1 MTVSSLMFNSSKGL
15 SSIMR
20 FIRALLISASAAGL
34 CASALAQA
42 LPGTEPESG
51 PQPAG
56 KAQATTAA
64 TTKEPNGEVKAVT
77 QAILEEIDKRSELMA
92 NIEYLCDMIGP
103 RLTGSPNLT
112 KANQWTRDK
121 FKQYGLSN
129 SHLEPWIIDRAWTR
143 GEAKGR
149 VVVPV
154 EQRILLESAGW
165 SPSTEGPKRGSIV
178 HVKAQS
184 VDDLAAYKGRLKGA
198 WVLLSEV
205 SVQATPKAPKPNLDG
220 EMKKRIREFMRMR
233 TFMPLLQKFLVAEG
247 AAGMLIDSNKEH
259 GLINMTSASSNF
271 SPAELPEAFLTTE
284 SYGLIWR
291 LLKRGPVEVEID
303 LQNTFSKGEVEVY
316 NTVAEIPGSEKS
328 DEVVLIGG
336 HIDSWDLGTGATD
349 NGTGIMAVLEA
360 GRALKAV
367 GVKPRRT
374 IRFVLFSGEE
384 EGLHGSRAYVKA
396 HEKEMPKIS
405 GVLVHDM
412 GTGRVKSIGLQGRYD
427 LREIME
433 QAVEPFKETVNL
445 EELSMR
451 NMMGTDHL
459 SFLPHGVPAFA
470 VVQDEAEYRKTHHT
484 ESDTF
489 DKVYPDEVNQ
499 GAKVLA
505 AWAYNVA
512 MLPEILPRD
521 PKPAGPGMFDAPE
534 FRQRREQKPESE
546 DPKLEKAKGREA
558 AAAGR

>member
-1 MTVSSLMFNSSKGL
+1 MRLGAGPSSAGNRIQAK
-15 SSIMR
+15 R
-20 FIRALLISASAAGL
+20 QPQEKARAN
-34 CASALAQA
+34 
-42 LPGTEPESG
+42 
-51 PQPAG
+51 PAG
-56 KAQATTAA
+56 AN
-64 TTKEPNGEVKAVT
+64 KEPSGEVKAVT

-121 FKQYGLSN
+121 FQQYGLSN
-129 SHLEPWIIDRAWTR
+129 AHLESWIIDRAWTR
-143 GEAKGR
+143 GDAKGR

-154 EQRILLESAGW
+154 EQRILLESSGW
-165 SPSTEGPKRGSIV
+165 SPSTEGPKRGPVV

-184 VDDLAAYKGRLKGA
+184 ADDLTAYKGRLKGA

-205 SVQATPKAPKPNLDG
+205 SVQPSPKQPKSNLDG
-220 EMKKRIREFMRMR
+220 DMRKRIREYMR
-233 TFMPLLQKFLVAEG
+233 TRSFRPQLEKFLVAEK
-247 AAGMLIDSNKEH
+247 AAGILVDSNKEH
-259 GLINMTSASSNF
+259 GLINMTGASSKF
-271 SPAELPEAFLTTE
+271 SPSDLPEAFLTTE
-284 SYGLIWR
+284 SYGLLWR

-303 LQNTFSKGEVEVY
+303 LQNTFSKGEVEVF

-360 GRALKAV
+360 ARALKAV
-367 GVKPRRT
+367 GVKPKRT
-374 IRFVLFSGEE
+374 IRCVLFSGEE

-396 HEKEMPKIS
+396 HKQELAKIS

-412 GTGRVKSIGLQGRYD
+412 GTGRVKSIGLQERYD
-427 LREIME
+427 LREVMDRI
-433 QAVEPFKETVNL
+433 VEPFKDAVNL

-451 NMMGTDHL
+451 KMMGTDHM

-521 PKPAGPGMFDAPE
+521 PKPAEPGMFESPE
-534 FRQRREQKPESE
+534 FQQRRDKQPESDE
-546 DPKLEKAKGREA
+546 PKQEKAKTPEA
-558 AAAGR
+558 SAAVR

>member
-1 MTVSSLMFNSSKGL
+1 MRAFRITFVTVSMLSLP
-15 SSIMR
+15 
-20 FIRALLISASAAGL
+20 ALV
-34 CASALAQA
+34 LAQA
-42 LPGTEPESG
+42 PAEP
-51 PQPAG
+51 
-56 KAQATTAA
+56 KAQARPDSRAA
-64 TTKEPNGEVKAVT
+64 AGHAVSASEPGGESKAVT

-103 RLTGSPNLT
+103 RLTGSSNLT

-121 FKQYGLSN
+121 FQQYGLSN
-129 SHLEPWIIDRAWTR
+129 PHLESWTIERAWTR
-143 GEAKGR
+143 GDAKGR

-165 SPSTEGPKRGSIV
+165 SPSTHGPERGPVV

-184 VDDLAAYKGRLKGA
+184 VDELAPYKGKLKGA
-198 WVLLSEV
+198 WVLFSEV
-205 SVQATPKAPKPNLDG
+205 SVQPSPKQPKPNIDG
-220 EMKKRIREFMRMR
+220 EMRRRVRDFMKMMAFRQELR
-233 TFMPLLQKFLVAEG
+233 KFLLAENVAG
-247 AAGMLIDSNKEH
+247 ILVDSNKEH
-259 GLINMTSASSNF
+259 GLVNMTGASSNF
-271 SPAELPEAFLTTE
+271 TPSGLPEAFLTTE

-291 LLKRGPVEVEID
+291 LLKRGPVELEIE
-303 LQNTFSKGEVEVY
+303 LKNSFSKGEVEVY
-316 NTVAEIPGSEKS
+316 NTVAEITGAEKP

-360 GRALKAV
+360 ARALKAV

-384 EGLHGSRAYVKA
+384 QGLHGSRAYAKT
-396 HEKEMPKIS
+396 HEKELPKIS

-412 GTGRVKSIGLQGRYD
+412 GTGRVKSIGLQARYD
-427 LREIME
+427 LREMME
-433 QAVEPFKETVNL
+433 GVVEPFKEAVNL
-445 EELSMR
+445 DELSMR
-451 NMMGTDHL
+451 TMMGTDHM

-489 DKVYPDEVNQ
+489 DKVYSDEINQ

-512 MLPEILPRD
+512 MLPELLPRD
-521 PKPAGPGMFDAPE
+521 PKPPQRGLFDNPE
-534 FRQRREQKPESE
+534 FQQPRDQKPKSE
-546 DPKLEKAKGREA
+546 EPKQPDAKGRVAAEA
-558 AAAGR
+558 SQ

>member
-1 MTVSSLMFNSSKGL
+1 V
-15 SSIMR
+15 
-20 FIRALLISASAAGL
+20 
-34 CASALAQA
+34 
-42 LPGTEPESG
+42 
-51 PQPAG
+51 
-56 KAQATTAA
+56 TTA
-64 TTKEPNGEVKAVT
+64 
-77 QAILEEIDKRSELMA
+77 ILDEIDKHSELMT

-112 KANQWTRDK
+112 KANHWTKQK
-121 FKQYGLSN
+121 FEQYGLTN
-129 SHLEPWIIDRAWTR
+129 AHVEPWTIDRAWIR
-143 GEAKGR
+143 GDAKGR

-165 SPSTEGPKRGSIV
+165 SPSTDGSKRGPVV

-184 VDDLAAYKGRLKGA
+184 ADELAAYKGKIKGA

-205 SVQATPKAPKPNLDG
+205 SVQPSPKQGKANPEG
-220 EMKKRIREFMRMR
+220 EMKKRIREYMRGR
-233 TFMPLLQKFLVAEG
+233 SFRPKLRKFLIDEG
-247 AAGMLIDSNKEH
+247 AAGLLIDSNKEH
-259 GLINMTSASSNF
+259 GLINMTGASSKF
-271 SPAELPEAFLTTE
+271 SQAELPEAFLTTE

-291 LLKRGPVEVEID
+291 LLKRGPVEVELD
-303 LQNTFSKGEVEVY
+303 LQNTFSKGEVEVF
-316 NTVAEIPGSEKS
+316 NTVAEIPGSDKA
-328 DEVVLIGG
+328 DEVVIIGG

-360 GRALKAV
+360 ARALKAV

-374 IRFVLFSGEE
+374 IRCVLFSGEE
-384 EGLHGSRAYVKA
+384 EGLHGSRAYVKT
-396 HEKEMPKIS
+396 HEKEMSKIC
-405 GVLVHDM
+405 GVLIHDA

-433 QAVEPFKETVNL
+433 AVVEPFKEAVNL

-451 NMMGTDHL
+451 PMMGTDHL

-484 ESDTF
+484 ESDTV

-505 AWAYNVA
+505 AWAYGVA
-512 MLPEILPRD
+512 MLPEILPRN
-521 PKPAGPGMFDAPE
+521 PKTPEPSMFDAPE
-534 FRQRREQKPESE
+534 FQQGRDQKPQSDE
-546 DPKLEKAKGREA
+546 PKQEKTKGRD
-558 AAAGR
+558 AAGQ

>member
-1 MTVSSLMFNSSKGL
+1 MKWIRLAFVVSLVTL
-15 SSIMR
+15 S
-20 FIRALLISASAAGL
+20 AT
-34 CASALAQA
+34 ALAQA
-42 LPGTEPESG
+42 PGEPKKQEQS
-51 PQPAG
+51 AG
-56 KAQATTAA
+56 RPGAGAA
-64 TTKEPNGEVKAVT
+64 VPEPGGEAKAVT
-77 QAILEEIDKRSELMA
+77 QAILEEIDKHSELMA

-103 RLTGSPNLT
+103 RLTGSSGLN
-112 KANQWTRDK
+112 KANHWTRDK
-121 FKQYGLSN
+121 FRQYGLSN
-129 SHLEPWIIDRAWTR
+129 AHVEPWMIERAWTR

-165 SPSTEGPKRGSIV
+165 SPSTNGPRRGPVI

-184 VDDLAAYKGRLKGA
+184 ADELSPYKGKLKGA
-198 WVLLSEV
+198 WVLLAEV
-205 SVQATPKAPKPNLDG
+205 SVQPSPKQPQTNPEG
-220 EMKKRIREFMRMR
+220 EMRRRVRDFTRLMEFRKD
-233 TFMPLLQKFLVAEG
+233 LKKFLVAEG
-247 AAGMLIDSNKEH
+247 VAGVLRDSNKEH
-259 GLINMTSASSNF
+259 GLVNMTTAASNF
-271 SPAELPEAFLTTE
+271 TQAEVAEAFLTTE

-291 LLKRGPVEVEID
+291 LLKRGPVELEIE
-303 LQNTFSKGEVEVY
+303 LKNTFSTGEVEVY
-316 NTVAEIPGSEKS
+316 NTVAEIPGSEKP
-328 DEVVLIGG
+328 DEVVIIGG

-360 GRALKAV
+360 ARALKAV
-367 GVKPRRT
+367 GVQPKRT

-396 HEKEMPKIS
+396 HEKEMSKIS
-405 GVLVHDM
+405 GVLIHDT

-427 LREIME
+427 LREAME
-433 QAVEPFKETVNL
+433 KVVEPFKDAVNL

-470 VVQDEAEYRKTHHT
+470 VVQDMAEYRKTHHT

-489 DKVYPDEVNQ
+489 DKIYPDEINQ

-512 MLPEILPRD
+512 MLPEVLPRD
-521 PKPAGPGMFDAPE
+521 PKPARPGMFDAPE
-534 FRQRREQKPESE
+534 FRQPRDQKPKSDE
-546 DPKLEKAKGREA
+546 PKPQRNDGRVA
-558 AAAGR
+558 AEAGR